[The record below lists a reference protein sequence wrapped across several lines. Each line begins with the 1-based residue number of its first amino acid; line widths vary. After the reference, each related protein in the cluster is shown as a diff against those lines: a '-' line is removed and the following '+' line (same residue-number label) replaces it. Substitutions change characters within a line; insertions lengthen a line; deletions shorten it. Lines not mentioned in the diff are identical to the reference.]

1 MVKTPPLPELDV
13 GFPDHTQLP
22 ESDGTFVKN
31 FQEHPQTLILTDSI
45 GPVLQQL
52 HPDGQYLRG
61 QDCGIYW
68 RETDPPQQG
77 AEAPDWFY
85 VPDVPPLLEGEI
97 RRSYVLPREYIPPF
111 IAIELASGDGRE
123 ERDTTSLAQ
132 ANAASRETQTRVRP
146 GKFWVYERVMRIPYY
161 GIFIVGTR
169 ELAMYRLVEGRYQTL
184 SPNDRGHYPIPL
196 LGVELGLWQG
206 GYQNQSQTWL
216 RWWDGEGNLLLTGWE
231 QVCRER
237 DRVEAVEK
245 TLETTQQAL
254 QESQSE
260 VDRLKAL
267 MKARGIDPNPQP

>member
-1 MVKTPPLPELDV
+1 MVKTPSLPELDIS
-13 GFPDHTQLP
+13 FPDHTQLP
-22 ESDGTFVKN
+22 ESDATFVKN

-45 GPVLQQL
+45 GPILQKL
-52 HPDGQYLRG
+52 HPDGQYLIG

-68 RETDPPQQG
+68 RETNPPQQG

-85 VPDVPPLLEGEI
+85 VPDVSPLLDGEI

-123 ERDTTSLAQ
+123 ERDATSLAQ
-132 ANAASRETQTRVRP
+132 ANAASQDADARVRP

-161 GIFIVGTR
+161 GIFIIGNR
-169 ELAMYRLVEGRYQTL
+169 ELEVYRLVEGRYQRI
-184 SPNDRGHYPIPL
+184 SANERGHYPIPL

-206 GYQNQSQTWL
+206 CYQNQSQTWL

-231 QVCRER
+231 PVQREQNR
-237 DRVEAVEK
+237 AEVAEK

-254 QESQSE
+254 QESESE
-260 VDRLKAL
+260 IDRLKAL
-267 MKARGIDPNPQP
+267 LKARGIDPE